1 MIKNSNINEES
12 IKAMKEF
19 RQKQIQSNIKLHI
32 LFLILIILLDLGLLI
47 FILIYKKKISDIKSK
62 TDNNSSL
69 INSDKDSLNYY
80 NNEINHKVLNIVA
93 NSYDGY
99 YHFSFIFETKKEV
112 DSVKNY
118 LVEFYKEKNMNIDK
132 DKLNMNFR
140 YQGFLDGD
148 SFSSLKLRIEYSYH
162 TFFFIETDR
171 GMKFGFFIED
181 VIILDKKGR
190 YTDKD
195 NNCFLISFQ
204 KEGMFKCVGK
214 KNKLEIKKDDD
225 GILIF
230 GDGDI
235 IIKNNYLTEDKKC
248 GVINYPFKS
257 FDVSTI
263 NSNIFTEENG
273 EFNIRGIE
281 IFSFD
286 FN

>member
-132 DKLNMNFR
+132 DKFNMNFR

-162 TFFFIETDR
+162 TFFF
-171 GMKFGFFIED
+171 
-181 VIILDKKGR
+181 
-190 YTDKD
+190 Y
-195 NNCFLISFQ
+195 
-204 KEGMFKCVGK
+204 
-214 KNKLEIKKDDD
+214 
-225 GILIF
+225 
-230 GDGDI
+230 
-235 IIKNNYLTEDKKC
+235 
-248 GVINYPFKS
+248 
-257 FDVSTI
+257 
-263 NSNIFTEENG
+263 
-273 EFNIRGIE
+273 
-281 IFSFD
+281 
-286 FN
+286 